1 MVKNHFKILRPK
13 EKRRV
18 AGLASTIAANG
29 EDDPM
34 SQTPLIMNP
43 RDDLTVTSKAP
54 AFACHPCTK
63 ERRRRVWQ
71 GNATGCRGKAR
82 AWVVGVMC
90 GEGGDVAGRDPVARR
105 VRSSCYRSVTPRI
118 LVFLTTPSSR
128 SFIPLLHGSLVSI
141 SFPQVWCAA
150 RCSPSW
156 GCFCW

>member
-1 MVKNHFKILRPK
+1 MLSCGNVQAEGF
-13 EKRRV
+13 
-18 AGLASTIAANG
+18 ASTIAANG

-43 RDDLTVTSKAP
+43 RDDLTVTSKKP
-54 AFACHPCTK
+54 VFACHPCTK
-63 ERRRRVWQ
+63 EKGGACSQ
-71 GNATGCRGKAR
+71 GKATGCRGKAR

-90 GEGGDVAGRDPVARR
+90 GEEGDVAGRDR
-105 VRSSCYRSVTPRI
+105 VSFQILPFSYASHSRI
-118 LVFLTTPSSR
+118 LDLILPHH
-128 SFIPLLHGSLVSI
+128 SFILLLRGFPRFI